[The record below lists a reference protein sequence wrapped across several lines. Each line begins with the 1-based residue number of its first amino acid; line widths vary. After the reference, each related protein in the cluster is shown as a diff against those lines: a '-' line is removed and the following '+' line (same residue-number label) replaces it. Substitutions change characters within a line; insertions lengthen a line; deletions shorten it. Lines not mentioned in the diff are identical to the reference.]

1 MNTALT
7 KKDALSYSVL
17 QLAYIGD
24 SVYSLLVRLN
34 ALNEGKSLQFMHV
47 KTSRSISAPAQALAL
62 ENIMDVLD
70 EDEKDIVRRGRNA
83 HAKHPVPKSSTSAEY
98 SASTGLE
105 ALIGFHFL
113 TGNMDRIDS
122 LLSLITKCQEQGEM
136 KQTIRGSYHRELDT
150 DQTKK

>member
-34 ALNEGKSLQFMHV
+34 ALYEGKSLHSMHA
-47 KTSRSISAPAQALAL
+47 KTSWSISAPAQALAL

-70 EDEKDIVRRGRNA
+70 DDEKDIVRRGRNA
-83 HAKHPVPKSSTSAEY
+83 HAKHPVPKSASPAEY

-113 TGNMDRIDS
+113 TGNMDRINS
-122 LLSLITKCQEQGEM
+122 LLSLITKYQEQG
-136 KQTIRGSYHRELDT
+136 R
-150 DQTKK
+150 

>member
-34 ALNEGKSLQFMHV
+34 ALNEGKSLQSMHV

-83 HAKHPVPKSSTSAEY
+83 HAKHPVPNSSTSAEY

-122 LLSLITKCQEQGEM
+122 LLSLITKCQEQG
-136 KQTIRGSYHRELDT
+136 K
-150 DQTKK
+150 